1 MSNDQSSYIED
12 SDDGLRE
19 QIKRANF
26 NFPYVVDSTQELGK
40 MFEAQCT
47 PEFYYFNNLIKLKY
61 RGRLDSGGKNS
72 SMGKPELYYA
82 IEETYLQGLLF
93 NPTIS
98 KYRVFNKMEK
108 LINRRNIIFAISS
121 LLIISLIIFYFFI
134 TSQNKN
140 EKYFD
145 IILAELY
152 NEETQDYD
160 NKLNFLS
167 NLDNPD
173 VSFFGDLKLASID
186 NLDKYEKLDRDIV
199 LLKKAL
205 LDLDSQNLKNLSLDE
220 NFIFKDI
227 AKIFFLNKDLKN
239 YDQIFSENSELVEN
253 FFLKAVNRYS
263 NEIN

>member
-1 MSNDQSSYIED
+1 
-12 SDDGLRE
+12 
-19 QIKRANF
+19 
-26 NFPYVVDSTQELGK
+26 
-40 MFEAQCT
+40 
-47 PEFYYFNNLIKLKY
+47 
-61 RGRLDSGGKNS
+61 
-72 SMGKPELYYA
+72 
-82 IEETYLQGLLF
+82 
-93 NPTIS
+93 
-98 KYRVFNKMEK
+98 MEK

-121 LLIISLIIFYFFI
+121 LLIISSTTFYFFI

-152 NEETQDYD
+152 NEEAQDY
-160 NKLNFLS
+160 NSKLNFLS

-173 VSFFGDLKLASID
+173 VSFFGDLKLASIE

-227 AKIFFLNKDLKN
+227 AKIFLLNKDLKN
-239 YDQIFSENSELVEN
+239 YDKIFSENSELVEN

>member
-1 MSNDQSSYIED
+1 
-12 SDDGLRE
+12 
-19 QIKRANF
+19 
-26 NFPYVVDSTQELGK
+26 
-40 MFEAQCT
+40 
-47 PEFYYFNNLIKLKY
+47 
-61 RGRLDSGGKNS
+61 
-72 SMGKPELYYA
+72 
-82 IEETYLQGLLF
+82 
-93 NPTIS
+93 
-98 KYRVFNKMEK
+98 MEK
-108 LINRRNIIFAISS
+108 LINKRNIIFAISS

-152 NEETQDYD
+152 NEEAQDY
-160 NKLNFLS
+160 NSKLNFLS

-199 LLKKAL
+199 LLKRAL

-227 AKIFFLNKDLKN
+227 AKIFLLNKDLKN
-239 YDQIFSENSELVEN
+239 YDQISSENGELIEN

>member
-1 MSNDQSSYIED
+1 
-12 SDDGLRE
+12 
-19 QIKRANF
+19 
-26 NFPYVVDSTQELGK
+26 
-40 MFEAQCT
+40 
-47 PEFYYFNNLIKLKY
+47 
-61 RGRLDSGGKNS
+61 
-72 SMGKPELYYA
+72 
-82 IEETYLQGLLF
+82 
-93 NPTIS
+93 
-98 KYRVFNKMEK
+98 MEK

-121 LLIISLIIFYFFI
+121 LLIISSITFYFFI

-152 NEETQDYD
+152 NEEAQDY
-160 NKLNFLS
+160 NSKLNFLS

-199 LLKKAL
+199 LLKRSL

-227 AKIFFLNKDLKN
+227 AKIFLLNKDLKN
-239 YDQIFSENSELVEN
+239 YDQVSSENSELVEN

>member
-1 MSNDQSSYIED
+1 
-12 SDDGLRE
+12 
-19 QIKRANF
+19 
-26 NFPYVVDSTQELGK
+26 
-40 MFEAQCT
+40 
-47 PEFYYFNNLIKLKY
+47 
-61 RGRLDSGGKNS
+61 
-72 SMGKPELYYA
+72 
-82 IEETYLQGLLF
+82 
-93 NPTIS
+93 
-98 KYRVFNKMEK
+98 MEK

-121 LLIISLIIFYFFI
+121 LLIISSITFYFFI

-152 NEETQDYD
+152 NEEAQNYD

-199 LLKKAL
+199 LLKRGL

-227 AKIFFLNKDLKN
+227 AKIFLLNKDLKN
-239 YDQIFSENSELVEN
+239 YDQISSENGELIEN

>member
-1 MSNDQSSYIED
+1 
-12 SDDGLRE
+12 
-19 QIKRANF
+19 
-26 NFPYVVDSTQELGK
+26 
-40 MFEAQCT
+40 
-47 PEFYYFNNLIKLKY
+47 
-61 RGRLDSGGKNS
+61 
-72 SMGKPELYYA
+72 
-82 IEETYLQGLLF
+82 
-93 NPTIS
+93 
-98 KYRVFNKMEK
+98 MEK

-121 LLIISLIIFYFFI
+121 LLLISLIIFYFFI

-152 NEETQDYD
+152 NEDAEDYD

-167 NLDNPD
+167 NLDSPD

-199 LLKKAL
+199 LLKRAL
-205 LDLDSQNLKNLSLDE
+205 LDLNPQNLKNLSLDE

-227 AKIFFLNKDLKN
+227 VKIFFLNKDLKK
-239 YDQIFSENSELVEN
+239 YDQIFYENSELVEN
-253 FFLKAVNRYS
+253 FFLKAVNRYY

>member
-1 MSNDQSSYIED
+1 
-12 SDDGLRE
+12 
-19 QIKRANF
+19 
-26 NFPYVVDSTQELGK
+26 
-40 MFEAQCT
+40 
-47 PEFYYFNNLIKLKY
+47 
-61 RGRLDSGGKNS
+61 
-72 SMGKPELYYA
+72 
-82 IEETYLQGLLF
+82 
-93 NPTIS
+93 
-98 KYRVFNKMEK
+98 MEK
-108 LINRRNIIFAISS
+108 LINRRNIIFAFSS
-121 LLIISLIIFYFFI
+121 LLIISSITFYFFI
-134 TSQNKN
+134 SSQNKN

-152 NEETQDYD
+152 NEDVQDYE
-160 NKLNFLS
+160 NKLKFLS

-199 LLKKAL
+199 LLKKTL

-239 YDQIFSENSELVEN
+239 YDQIFSENTEIVEN

>member
-1 MSNDQSSYIED
+1 
-12 SDDGLRE
+12 
-19 QIKRANF
+19 
-26 NFPYVVDSTQELGK
+26 
-40 MFEAQCT
+40 
-47 PEFYYFNNLIKLKY
+47 
-61 RGRLDSGGKNS
+61 
-72 SMGKPELYYA
+72 
-82 IEETYLQGLLF
+82 
-93 NPTIS
+93 
-98 KYRVFNKMEK
+98 MEK
-108 LINRRNIIFAISS
+108 LINKRNIIFAISS

-152 NEETQDYD
+152 NEEAQDY
-160 NKLNFLS
+160 NSKLNFLS

-199 LLKKAL
+199 LLKRSL

-227 AKIFFLNKDLKN
+227 AKIFLLNKDLKN
-239 YDQIFSENSELVEN
+239 YDQVSSENSELVEN

>member
-1 MSNDQSSYIED
+1 
-12 SDDGLRE
+12 
-19 QIKRANF
+19 
-26 NFPYVVDSTQELGK
+26 
-40 MFEAQCT
+40 
-47 PEFYYFNNLIKLKY
+47 
-61 RGRLDSGGKNS
+61 
-72 SMGKPELYYA
+72 
-82 IEETYLQGLLF
+82 
-93 NPTIS
+93 
-98 KYRVFNKMEK
+98 MEK
-108 LINRRNIIFAISS
+108 LINRRNIIFGFSS
-121 LLIISLIIFYFFI
+121 LLIISSITFYFFI

-152 NEETQDYD
+152 NEDVQDYE

-199 LLKKAL
+199 LLKRSL

-227 AKIFFLNKDLKN
+227 AKIFLLNKDLKN
-239 YDQIFSENSELVEN
+239 YDQVSSENSELVEN

>member
-1 MSNDQSSYIED
+1 
-12 SDDGLRE
+12 
-19 QIKRANF
+19 
-26 NFPYVVDSTQELGK
+26 
-40 MFEAQCT
+40 
-47 PEFYYFNNLIKLKY
+47 
-61 RGRLDSGGKNS
+61 
-72 SMGKPELYYA
+72 
-82 IEETYLQGLLF
+82 
-93 NPTIS
+93 
-98 KYRVFNKMEK
+98 MEK
-108 LINRRNIIFAISS
+108 LINRRNIIFAFSL
-121 LLIISLIIFYFFI
+121 LLIISSITFYFFI
-134 TSQNKN
+134 SSQNKN

-152 NEETQDYD
+152 NEEAQDY
-160 NKLNFLS
+160 NSKLNFLS

-199 LLKKAL
+199 LLKRAL

-227 AKIFFLNKDLKN
+227 AKIFLLNKDLKN
-239 YDQIFSENSELVEN
+239 YDQISSENGELIEN

>member
-1 MSNDQSSYIED
+1 
-12 SDDGLRE
+12 
-19 QIKRANF
+19 
-26 NFPYVVDSTQELGK
+26 
-40 MFEAQCT
+40 
-47 PEFYYFNNLIKLKY
+47 
-61 RGRLDSGGKNS
+61 
-72 SMGKPELYYA
+72 
-82 IEETYLQGLLF
+82 
-93 NPTIS
+93 
-98 KYRVFNKMEK
+98 MEK
-108 LINRRNIIFAISS
+108 LINRRNIIFGFSS
-121 LLIISLIIFYFFI
+121 LLIISSITFYFFI

-152 NEETQDYD
+152 NEDVQDYE

-199 LLKKAL
+199 LLKRAL

-227 AKIFFLNKDLKN
+227 AKIFLLNKDLKN
-239 YDQIFSENSELVEN
+239 YDQISSENGELIEN

>member
-1 MSNDQSSYIED
+1 
-12 SDDGLRE
+12 
-19 QIKRANF
+19 
-26 NFPYVVDSTQELGK
+26 
-40 MFEAQCT
+40 
-47 PEFYYFNNLIKLKY
+47 
-61 RGRLDSGGKNS
+61 
-72 SMGKPELYYA
+72 
-82 IEETYLQGLLF
+82 
-93 NPTIS
+93 
-98 KYRVFNKMEK
+98 MEK

-121 LLIISLIIFYFFI
+121 LLIISSITFYFFI

-152 NEETQDYD
+152 NEEAQDYD
-160 NKLNFLS
+160 SKLNFLS
-167 NLDNPD
+167 NLDDPD

-186 NLDKYEKLDRDIV
+186 NLDKYKKLDRDIV
-199 LLKKAL
+199 LLKRAL
-205 LDLDSQNLKNLSLDE
+205 LDLNSQNLKNLSLDE
-220 NFIFKDI
+220 NFIFNDI

>member
-1 MSNDQSSYIED
+1 
-12 SDDGLRE
+12 
-19 QIKRANF
+19 
-26 NFPYVVDSTQELGK
+26 
-40 MFEAQCT
+40 
-47 PEFYYFNNLIKLKY
+47 
-61 RGRLDSGGKNS
+61 
-72 SMGKPELYYA
+72 
-82 IEETYLQGLLF
+82 
-93 NPTIS
+93 
-98 KYRVFNKMEK
+98 MEK
-108 LINRRNIIFAISS
+108 LINRRNIIFGFSS
-121 LLIISLIIFYFFI
+121 LLIISSITFYFFI

-152 NEETQDYD
+152 NEDVQDYE

-199 LLKKAL
+199 LLKRSL

-227 AKIFFLNKDLKN
+227 AKIFLLNKDLKN
-239 YDQIFSENSELVEN
+239 YDQITSENGELIEN